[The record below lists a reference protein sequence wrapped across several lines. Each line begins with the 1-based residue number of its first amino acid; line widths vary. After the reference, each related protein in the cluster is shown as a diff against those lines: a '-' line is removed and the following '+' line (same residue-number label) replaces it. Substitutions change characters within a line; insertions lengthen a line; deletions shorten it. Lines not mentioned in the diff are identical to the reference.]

1 MDPEDSEVP
10 PETATDDSPVDTGE
24 SAPLD
29 TGDSEVP
36 LAEPCPAYGPSVEMG
51 VVADTALDE
60 LSGIAASR
68 AHPDVLWVHEDHLG
82 AAAVYALDPAGTLLA
97 TVNLVDAE
105 NNDWEDIALAPCG
118 DVDCLYVGE
127 IGNND
132 SDREGLGVYR
142 FPEPDPAGAVDGVID
157 VDWEFFGF
165 VYPDENQ
172 NSEALAVTAD
182 GLPVIF
188 TKRYDDELSRVY
200 VFPSMNADVEVA
212 LDTLGAFVTSDDP
225 ESDGIAAVTA
235 ADLWP
240 DDQRLI
246 VRTYGRIFELPIDGD
261 LAAAADA
268 PRTDVLGPPEVHGEA
283 IGYDAARRGF
293 WQVAEA
299 VNPTLWFT
307 GCAEGE

>member
-1 MDPEDSEVP
+1 MHTADSAGP
-10 PETATDDSPVDTGE
+10 TETAAVDSPVDTGE
-24 SAPLD
+24 SVPLD

-36 LAEPCPAYGPSVEMG
+36 LAEPCAAYAPSVEMG

-60 LSGIAASR
+60 LSGVAVSR

-132 SDREGLGVYR
+132 SDRVGLGVYR
-142 FPEPDPAGAVDGVID
+142 FPEPDPADAVDGVID

-172 NSEALAVTAD
+172 NAEALAVTAA
-182 GLPVIF
+182 GLPVVF

-200 VFPSMNADVEVA
+200 AFPSMNADVEVA
-212 LDTLGAFVTSDDP
+212 LDALGSFATSDDP
-225 ESDGIAAVTA
+225 EANGVAAVTA

-246 VRTYGRIFELPIDGD
+246 VRTYGSIFEVD
-261 LAAAADA
+261 AAAGLTALDGA
-268 PRTDVLGPPEVHGEA
+268 PRIPVLGPPEVHGEA

-307 GCAEGE
+307 GCAE